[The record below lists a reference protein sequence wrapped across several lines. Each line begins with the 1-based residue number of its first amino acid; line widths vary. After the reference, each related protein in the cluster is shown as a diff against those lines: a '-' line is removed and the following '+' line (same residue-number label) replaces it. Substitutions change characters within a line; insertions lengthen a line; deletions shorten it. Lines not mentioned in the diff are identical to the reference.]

1 MPYRR
6 PLEPNSLYNL
16 ATTFDITS
24 GIDNLRPLL
33 AYKEKHPETFPKK
46 RDDGW
51 GLKVRER
58 EAEETVIFVSAQVSF
73 NFNIK
78 LAIVGRAGAAGGV
91 LLPRHL
97 VGDLAVEHIRR
108 PRHQRQ
114 RHHREVRR

>member
-58 EAEETVIFVSAQVSF
+58 EAEETVIFVPAQVSF
-73 NFNIK
+73 NFNLK
-78 LAIVGRAGAAGGV
+78 LASLVVQELLVEYFCRAIWWEILRSTTFA
-91 LLPRHL
+91 
-97 VGDLAVEHIRR
+97 DLDTNGNGTIER
-108 PRHQRQ
+108 
-114 RHHREVRR
+114 